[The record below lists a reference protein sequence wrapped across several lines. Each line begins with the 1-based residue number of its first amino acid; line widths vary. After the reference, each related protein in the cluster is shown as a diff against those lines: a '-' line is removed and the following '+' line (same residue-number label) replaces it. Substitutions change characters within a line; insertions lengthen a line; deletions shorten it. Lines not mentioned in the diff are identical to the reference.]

1 MDAYDPS
8 TKFPVSFKEF
18 LVRPPKI
25 PKSSGGGIFSKFPV
39 IFSPGNLDAN
49 RPANPLFIDGN
60 VDWMHS
66 ENSLFSC
73 VGNFRCK
80 QLKTLVDFKMKIAR
94 RGIFFKIPC
103 YFSPRIA
110 NRPANPPFIDG
121 NVDWMLRPLF
131 IDGNVDWI

>member
-1 MDAYDPS
+1 
-8 TKFPVSFKEF
+8 
-18 LVRPPKI
+18 
-25 PKSSGGGIFSKFPV
+25 
-39 IFSPGNLDAN
+39 
-49 RPANPLFIDGN
+49 
-60 VDWMHS
+60 MHS

-121 NVDWMLRPLF
+121 NVDWMHSENSLFSCVGNFRCKQLKTLVDFKMKIAGRGIFSKFSVIFPPGNLDANRPAHPH
-131 IDGNVDWI
+131 GNMVGC